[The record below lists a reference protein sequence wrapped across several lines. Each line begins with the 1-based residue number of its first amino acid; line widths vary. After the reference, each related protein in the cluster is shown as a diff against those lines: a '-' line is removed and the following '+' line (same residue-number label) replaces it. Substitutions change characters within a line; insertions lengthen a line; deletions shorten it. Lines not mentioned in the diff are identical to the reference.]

1 MMELFVL
8 FITVVFTVGIC
19 EGTIWNSR
27 RPVYVIERFLLP
39 ETNGHNLKFPL
50 KNSGSAIPFEMTPLA
65 TMMEANKPSA
75 SALTSKAPESKSVTE
90 PLPKLVKPIPTA
102 HKVKI
107 KALHPPCHKM

>member
-65 TMMEANKPSA
+65 TVMEANKPSA

-90 PLPKLVKPIPTA
+90 QLPKLVKSIPTA